1 MNRLRLSTFLLF
13 FGSIACSNEHKPPNP
28 KYFEGTVTYKGD
40 FIRKTDKY
48 DSATL
53 ALLTVQTTTL
63 YTKEGNYLVIV
74 ESGITTRLLYRNKE
88 NKVYRQ
94 RFNSDSVYWSRCD
107 QPGQKI
113 LKIEKKSNVESIL
126 GIECDEFK
134 VFYENRTVTCYYN
147 PDTLKSNPD
156 WYKNSTSYNE
166 NIYSSEMKS
175 LNLKSVIEYKDF
187 VIIQT
192 AININGQKLDDTL
205 FEIPKKPLV
214 EDN

>member
-1 MNRLRLSTFLLF
+1 MNRLILSTFLLF
-13 FGSIACSNEHKPPNP
+13 FGSVSCSYEHIPHNP

-40 FIRKTDKY
+40 FTRKTEKY

-53 ALLTVQTTTL
+53 ALLAGQTTTL

-74 ESGITTRLLYRNKE
+74 EGGITTRLLYRNKE

-94 RFNSDSVYWSRCD
+94 RLNSDSVYWSRCD

-113 LKIEKKSNVESIL
+113 LKIEKKPNVESIL

-134 VFYENRTVTCYYN
+134 VSYENRTVTIYYN

-175 LNLKSVIEYKDF
+175 LNLKTVIEYKDF
-187 VIIQT
+187 VLTQT
-192 AININGQKLDDTL
+192 AIDINKHKLDDAL
-205 FEIPKKPLV
+205 FQIPKKPLV
-214 EDN
+214 EDE